1 MNKGDRH
8 RSPYTQKVVEGDR
21 FELPNPVGTDLQS
34 AAFSHFATPPDMCLL
49 IGYFIISKPIF
60 NCNKKLLENPGPT
73 AILRGCY
80 GIIGIDNIDEVQR

>member
-1 MNKGDRH
+1 
-8 RSPYTQKVVEGDR
+8 
-21 FELPNPVGTDLQS
+21 
-34 AAFSHFATPPDMCLL
+34 MCLL